1 MVLLPISLLITALT
15 VLCLLKIIKTINSSS
30 LIVTNY
36 RRQRNSSN
44 ANTTLSDQRTVK
56 STKIP
61 TVNTAEI
68 SSSSSS
74 SSEKPEKRYSRQ
86 DSYFGTYFG
95 IVNGKSILELENP
108 ENKVWTQ
115 LISSNIIFIEKYER
129 REIQENGFIYTMLFR
144 RFIYTCWIFGLCL
157 ES

>member
-1 MVLLPISLLITALT
+1 MVFSEHCSLTKFITLKTGYSQTKLQSLIQNAKKLDQQLSLCIGVVLLPISLLITALV

-36 RRQRNSSN
+36 RRHKNSTIAN
-44 ANTTLSDQRTVK
+44 ATLSGQRTIK

-61 TVNTAEI
+61 TVNTAEN

-108 ENKVWTQ
+108 ENKV
-115 LISSNIIFIEKYER
+115 
-129 REIQENGFIYTMLFR
+129 
-144 RFIYTCWIFGLCL
+144 
-157 ES
+157 

>member
-1 MVLLPISLLITALT
+1 MVFLPISLLITALI

-36 RRQRNSSN
+36 RRHRNSTN
-44 ANTTLSDQRTVK
+44 ANTTLSDQRTAK

-68 SSSSSS
+68 SSSSS

-95 IVNGKSILELENP
+95 MVNGKSILELENP